1 MTPWGARVCTL
12 VGMLALAG
20 SVSAAPQK
28 PLIKPPPGREAP
40 APTPAPGERPA
51 DTPAPAPAVTPE
63 SPPPPVKVPAV
74 PAVPAAP
81 TAPAPTAPDAEL
93 ALART
98 RVVELHVAR
107 IGQVLDE
114 CRLEGTLDGARAA
127 ALRAA
132 LPAAL
137 DRDVVAS
144 WHRPSPAELG
154 FEVDGGFVVMEDG
167 GVARVNGVIDIEG
180 NVEEPVD
187 DEARDVIVGAVAV
200 GMRNGGDG
208 VRDIAHSTL
217 REWLSSEAWPALLAA
232 HVTEDEAIAVQ
243 QALAARSTAVLQA
256 EAAFLEARL
265 ARGLCL
271 TDEERLALRGPLEE
285 FVRSRPHDVVATHRL
300 NDSSSGDE
308 VKLLKSLAKQRV
320 TEALPA
326 ARREALSCLQEGTRG
341 PEDDLAVEIEHLVAV
356 HQKGDRERELL
367 RGFAQTL
374 VERSV
379 VRKKALPGRGIL
391 APVSDLDKVDLW
403 SKGLRGVLDLPDDTE
418 FESLPSRLLTPV
430 RVARAEF
437 LLAVVDELACLGD
450 EQRAAARVMLLE
462 LALLEAND
470 KRSEAFNVAVAPRA
484 LGLRC
489 DGRLELQRAQ
499 DDDSLSA
506 EERAVVTRLH
516 ALLTPAQREVALR

>member
-1 MTPWGARVCTL
+1 M
-12 VGMLALAG
+12 
-20 SVSAAPQK
+20 
-28 PLIKPPPGREAP
+28 
-40 APTPAPGERPA
+40 
-51 DTPAPAPAVTPE
+51 
-63 SPPPPVKVPAV
+63 
-74 PAVPAAP
+74 
-81 TAPAPTAPDAEL
+81 PDAEL

-132 LPAAL
+132 LTPAL

-154 FEVDGGFVVMEDG
+154 IEVDGGFVVMEDG

-187 DEARDVIVGAVAV
+187 DEARDAIVGAVAV
-200 GMRNGGDG
+200 GMRNGGEG

-217 REWLSSEAWPALLAA
+217 REWLGSEAWPALLAT
-232 HVTEDEAIAVQ
+232 HVTPDEAVAVQ
-243 QALAARSTAVLQA
+243 TALTARSTAVIQT
-256 EAAFLEARL
+256 EAAFLEARF

-271 TDEERLALRGPLEE
+271 TEEERLALRGPLEE
-285 FVRSRPHDVVATHRL
+285 FVRSRPHAVVATHRG

-308 VKLLKSLAKQRV
+308 VKLLKSLSKQRV
-320 TEALPA
+320 MDNLSN
-326 ARREALSCLQEGTRG
+326 ARRGALNVLEDGTRS
-341 PEDDLAVEIEHLVAV
+341 PEVDLAVEIEHLVTV
-356 HQKGDRERELL
+356 HRKGDRERELL

-379 VRKKALPGRGIL
+379 VRKKVLPGRGIL
-391 APVSDLDKVDLW
+391 APVSDLNGVDLW
-403 SKGLRGVLDLPDDTE
+403 AKGLRGVLDLPDDTE